1 MLSNVVA
8 SSEEL
13 SVLTKVLNDYCLSN
27 GVIDSAQRSQIART
41 LIELFGS
48 GIDSEAGLRDG
59 LLRALSSSR
68 VAAA

>member
-13 SVLTKVLNDYCLSN
+13 DILARVLDDHCAAH
-27 GVIDSAQRSQIART
+27 GVTDLVRKSAIART

-48 GIDSEAGLRDG
+48 GIDSEEGLRAG
-59 LLRALSSSR
+59 LLRTADQTEI
-68 VAAA
+68 AA